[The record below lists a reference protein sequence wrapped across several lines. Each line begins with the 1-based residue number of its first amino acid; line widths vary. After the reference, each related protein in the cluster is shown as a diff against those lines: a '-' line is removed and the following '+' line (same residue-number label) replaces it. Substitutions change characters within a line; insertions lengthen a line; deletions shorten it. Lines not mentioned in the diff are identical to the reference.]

1 MASHDGPSGR
11 ACYKALMSDPFD
23 LTEAAPA
30 PSTPSPATPAA
41 YLSSLNETQSQA
53 VQTINGPVLVLA
65 GAGTGK
71 TRVLTTRMA
80 HILMQGRA
88 RPWEVL
94 AVTFT
99 NKAAREMKERV
110 ATLVNRPV
118 EGWWVGT
125 FHAVGARMLRH
136 HAEAAGL
143 KPNFTILDTDDQ
155 IRLIKQLVDI
165 HDLDDKRWPARA
177 IAGTIQR
184 WKDRGLTPDK
194 VTAAE
199 GSDTAEGRILS
210 LYTEYQ
216 NRLQVLNAA
225 DFGDLLL
232 LCLKLFKE
240 HPEILARF
248 QNQFRYILVDEY
260 QDTNVAQY
268 LWLRLLAQTHRNIC
282 CVGDDDQSIY
292 SWRGAE
298 VGNILRFEED
308 FPGAEIVRLERNYRS
323 TPHILAAASGLI
335 SHNEGRLGKTLW
347 TDINEGE
354 KVRVQGVW
362 DGEEEA
368 RTVGDEIESLHA
380 GGNSL
385 NEIAILVRASFQ
397 TREFEERMITLG
409 IPYRVIGGARFYE
422 RQEIRDAIAY
432 LRVTVQPDDDLAY
445 ERIVNLPKRGIGKAA
460 LQTIHQYARAEGLS
474 LTRSVLQLVE
484 TDEFKPKVRK
494 TLSDLM
500 NDFSRWRSMVSTMDH
515 AELAGI
521 ILDESGYTAMW
532 QDSKAPEAPGRLDNL
547 KEMIVALEEFENLGG
562 FLEHVSLVMENEES
576 TSDEKVT
583 MMTLHGAKGLEFE
596 TVFLPGWEEGLFPHQ
611 RALDEGGAGGL
622 EEERRLAYVGITR
635 AGRRARILF
644 AANRRI
650 YGKWQSAYPS
660 RFIDELPP
668 DHVDAETAQG
678 LYGSERP
685 SRNHGLED
693 FGSGFSL
700 TPRNRR
706 RTGVAHHNLDSD
718 SWKTDEREG
727 PSSGYSIGER
737 VFHQKFGYG
746 RITAMDG
753 NKLEIAF
760 EKAGSKKVVDSFV
773 EAT

>member
-1 MASHDGPSGR
+1 
-11 ACYKALMSDPFD
+11 MSDPFD
-23 LTEAAPA
+23 LIEAAPA
-30 PSTPSPATPAA
+30 PAPLSPATPAA
-41 YLSSLNETQSQA
+41 YLSGLNETQDQA
-53 VQTINGPVLVLA
+53 VQTIDGPVLVLA

-80 HILMQGRA
+80 HILMQGKA

-99 NKAAREMKERV
+99 NKAAREMKDRV
-110 ATLVNRPV
+110 ASLVSRPV

-125 FHAVGARMLRH
+125 FHAIGARMLRN

-155 IRLIKQLVDI
+155 VRLIKQLVDI
-165 HDLDDKRWPARA
+165 HDLDDKRWPPRV
-177 IAGTIQR
+177 IAGVIQR

-199 GSDTAEGRILS
+199 GADQAEGRILS

-216 NRLQVLNAA
+216 SRLQILNAA

-232 LCLKLFKE
+232 LCLKLFKDR
-240 HPEILARF
+240 PEILSEF
-248 QNQFRYILVDEY
+248 QHQFRYILVDEY

-268 LWLRLLAQTHRNIC
+268 LWLRLLAQAHQNIC

-308 FPGAEIVRLERNYRS
+308 FPGAAIVRLERNYRS

-335 SHNEGRLGKTLW
+335 AHNEGRLGKTLW
-347 TDINEGE
+347 TDINEGD
-354 KVRVQGVW
+354 KVQVQGVW

-368 RTVGDEIESLHA
+368 RVVGDEIDALQSK
-380 GGNSL
+380 GNKL
-385 NEIAILVRASFQ
+385 NEIAILIRASFQ
-397 TREFEERMITLG
+397 TREFEERLITLG
-409 IPYRVIGGARFYE
+409 IPYRVVGGARFYE

-432 LRVTVQPDDDLAY
+432 LRVTAQPDDDLAF
-445 ERIVNLPKRGIGKAA
+445 ERIVNLPKRGIGPAA
-460 LQTIHQYARAEGLS
+460 MQTIHQFARAERIP
-474 LTRSVLQLVE
+474 LTRAVLQLVE
-484 TDEFKPKVRK
+484 TDEFKPKVRM
-494 TLSDLM
+494 TLANLM
-500 NDFSRWRSMVSTMDH
+500 NDFSRWRGQIETLDH
-515 AELAGI
+515 ADLAGTM
-521 ILDESGYTAMW
+521 LEESGYMDMW
-532 QDSKAPEAPGRLDNL
+532 RDSKAPEAPGRVDNL

-576 TSDEKVT
+576 TAEEKVT
-583 MMTLHGAKGLEFE
+583 LMTLHGAKGLEFE

-650 YGKWQSAYPS
+650 YGKWQSAFPS

-668 DHVDAETAQG
+668 EHVEVETTQG
-678 LYGSERP
+678 LYGSERQ
-685 SRNHGLED
+685 NHNRGFDD
-693 FGSGFSL
+693 FGGGVSIS
-700 TPRNRR
+700 PRNQRR
-706 RTGVAHHNLDSD
+706 ISSAHQGFDGS
-718 SWKTDEREG
+718 SWQTEDRAG
-727 PSSGYSIGER
+727 PESAFNIGER
-737 VFHQKFGYG
+737 IFHQKFGYG
-746 RITAMDG
+746 RITSIDG

-760 EKAGSKKVVDSFV
+760 EKAGTKKVVDSFV